1 LQKQKQIMNFQSSQP
16 YARPVDKIAINAFLQ
31 RVYVIMA
38 AGLGITGLMAWWF
51 FTLIQSPDPNMPIK
65 PEYAFLVQSPTI
77 WIISLAPL
85 VFVFLI
91 SGLINRISYSFA
103 TLLFAA
109 YSLLMGLSLSFI
121 FLVYTTESVASTFFI
136 SAGTFGAMAL
146 IGITTKADLTKM
158 GSFLMMALIG
168 LIIASLV
175 NLFLQSGMMAMVISG
190 IGVLIFCGL
199 TAYDTQKLMNI
210 GNVIDAES
218 EEGKKAAVM
227 GALTLYLDFI
237 NLFLFLL
244 RFLGNR
250 RD

>member
-1 LQKQKQIMNFQSSQP
+1 MNFQTSQT
-16 YARPVDKIAINAFLQ
+16 YSRPTDKISVNAFLQ

-51 FTLIQSPDPNMPIK
+51 FSLIQNPDGMMPIK
-65 PEYAFLVQSPTI
+65 PEYVFLVQSPTI

-121 FLVYTTESVASTFFI
+121 FLIYTTESVASTFFI
-136 SAGTFGAMAL
+136 TAATFGAMAL
-146 IGITTKADLTKM
+146 IGMTTKIDLTRM

-175 NLFLQSGMMAMVISG
+175 NLFLQSGMMAMIISG
-190 IGVLIFCGL
+190 IGVLVFCGL

-210 GNVIDAES
+210 GNMIDAES
-218 EEGKKAAVM
+218 EQGKKAAIM

>member
-1 LQKQKQIMNFQSSQP
+1 MNFQSSQP
-16 YARPVDKIAINAFLQ
+16 YARPADKVSVNAFLQ

-51 FTLIQSPDPNMPIK
+51 FSLIQNPDGMMPIK

-85 VFVFLI
+85 AFVFLI

-109 YSLLMGLSLSFI
+109 YSLLMGLSLSFV
-121 FLVYTTESVASTFFI
+121 FLIYTTESVASTFFI
-136 SAGTFGAMAL
+136 TAATFGSMAL
-146 IGITTKADLTKM
+146 IGMTTKMDLTRM

-168 LIIASLV
+168 LIIATLV
-175 NLFLQSGMMAMVISG
+175 NLFLQSGLMEMIISG

-210 GNVIDAES
+210 GNMIDAES
-218 EEGKKAAVM
+218 EQGKKAAVM